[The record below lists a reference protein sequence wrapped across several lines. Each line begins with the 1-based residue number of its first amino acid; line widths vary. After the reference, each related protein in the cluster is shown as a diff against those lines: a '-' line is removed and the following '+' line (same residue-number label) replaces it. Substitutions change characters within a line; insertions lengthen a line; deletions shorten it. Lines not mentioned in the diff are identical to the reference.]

1 MAAANRSGA
10 IQAHSTSPASAQE
23 RVSPVGSPAST
34 DTPVGGMLGAVNTG
48 GPRREPRRD
57 LPRGPLMRSVITS
70 ARLQRERAR
79 TRLDDPGEPHARGA
93 RESCRALHRFDM
105 LVKAEPMAAEAVRIV
120 GVIDN

>member
-1 MAAANRSGA
+1 MNPAAIFLAG
-10 IQAHSTSPASAQE
+10 
-23 RVSPVGSPAST
+23 
-34 DTPVGGMLGAVNTG
+34 L
-48 GPRREPRRD
+48 
-57 LPRGPLMRSVITS
+57 LMRSVITS
-70 ARLQRERAR
+70 ARLQRERPR

>member
-57 LPRGPLMRSVITS
+57 LPRGPAHAFRDHVCEV
-70 ARLQRERAR
+70 ARERPR

-105 LVKAEPMAAEAVRIV
+105 LVKAEPVRIV